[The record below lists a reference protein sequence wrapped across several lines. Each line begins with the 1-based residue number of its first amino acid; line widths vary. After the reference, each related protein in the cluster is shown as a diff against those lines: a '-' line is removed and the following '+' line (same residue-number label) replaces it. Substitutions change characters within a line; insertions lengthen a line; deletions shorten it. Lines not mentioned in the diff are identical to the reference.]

1 MIRAFERLTEGV
13 LAVLGE
19 DALFNG
25 TTLTRINVEY
35 DVQFVTAD
43 EDEATRRGDLSVS
56 RDVATIK
63 LTLNPR
69 IGDSFRFVDADG
81 VPQGV
86 TYRLDRLVDG
96 NGYSKRF
103 VVLKVA

>member
-1 MIRAFERLTEGV
+1 MIRAFERLTKGV

-25 TTLTRINVEY
+25 SERTRINIEF
-35 DVQFVTAD
+35 DVQFVTSD
-43 EDEATRRGDLSVS
+43 EDEATRRGDLSVP
-56 RDVATIK
+56 RDVATIDVAVS
-63 LTLNPR
+63 PR
-69 IGDSFRFVDADG
+69 IGDTFRFVDTDG

-86 TYRLDRLVDG
+86 TYRLDRLVDST
-96 NGYSKRF
+96 GYSKRF

>member
-1 MIRAFERLTEGV
+1 MIRAFERLTQGV

-25 TTLTRINVEY
+25 VTRTRINIEY

-43 EDEATRRGDLSVS
+43 EDEANRRGDLSVA
-56 RDVATIK
+56 RDVATIAIG
-63 LTLNPR
+63 LNPR
-69 IGDSFRFVDADG
+69 VGNSFRFVDTEG
-81 VPQGV
+81 VPTGP
-86 TYRLDRLVDG
+86 TYTLDRLVDG

-103 VVLKVA
+103 VVLRGA

>member
-1 MIRAFERLTEGV
+1 MIRAFERLTQGV

-25 TTLTRINVEY
+25 STRTRINVEF
-35 DVQFVTAD
+35 DVQFITAD
-43 EDEATRRGDLSVS
+43 EDEATRRGDLSVP
-56 RDVATIK
+56 RDVATISVA
-63 LTLNPR
+63 LAPR
-69 IGDSFRFVDADG
+69 IGHTFRFVDADG
-81 VPQGV
+81 VPMGV

-103 VVLKVA
+103 VVLKVS